1 MLVACNMLHSQYITP
16 KEVSCG
22 YHGCTYITC
31 FQFSLVIVIFY
42 RNIMFHLFDCQQF
55 VLFNRTVEFYR
66 WKIFIIC
73 CYICFAKFCHLGG
86 ALAFSA
92 LTLLVRRQE
101 GHPACK
107 KTEWWGAAWLS
118 VWSVMQTCIR
128 PS

>member
-1 MLVACNMLHSQYITP
+1 LLVACNMLHSQYITP

-55 VLFNRTVEFYR
+55 VLFNGTVEFYR

-101 GHPACK
+101 GHLACK
-107 KTEWWGAAWLS
+107 KTECCVLAWLS
-118 VWSVMQTCIR
+118 VWSVMQTCIW